1 MIVKKIAKN
10 ILNSAKYSVESK
22 IKQAGEKA
30 VLIVSND
37 NTALLDYE
45 LVRFVATKN
54 MPIYLLGK
62 DITELTEKLA
72 TQTIS
77 VHSITVDPANTEDLT
92 LAFKR
97 IENEGCYADL
107 VIYNAP
113 QAKPAGFLDI
123 TEASVHSAWKDD
135 CLSSFYVAQQ
145 ALNQMLPRGGGTL
158 IFGGASSSRQGKRGD
173 IMNAT
178 TKAGLRLM
186 TQSIAREFSPKGIHV
201 VHALL
206 DDDISTLAAG
216 VANTYWQLYEQH
228 MTTWTHEI
236 DLRLV

>member
-10 ILNSAKYSVESK
+10 ILNTARYSVESK
-22 IKQAGEKA
+22 IKRTGEKA
-30 VLIVSND
+30 VLIVSSKS
-37 NTALLDYE
+37 TALLDYE
-45 LVRFVATKN
+45 LIRFAVTKN

-62 DITELTEKLA
+62 DITELSEKLA
-72 TQTIS
+72 SQAIS
-77 VHSITVDPANTEDLT
+77 VNSVTVDPANAEDLK

-97 IENEGCYADL
+97 IENEGCYADF
-107 VIYNAP
+107 VIYNTP
-113 QAKPAGFLDI
+113 QAEPAGFLDI
-123 TEASVHSAWKDD
+123 TEATVHSAWKDD

-173 IMNAT
+173 VLNAT

-186 TQSIAREFSPKGIHV
+186 SQSIAREFSPKEIHV
-201 VHALL
+201 IHAVL
-206 DDDISTLAAG
+206 DDDISTFSTG
-216 VANTYWQLYEQH
+216 VASTYWQLHEQH

-236 DLRLV
+236 DLRLA